1 MWCSD
6 TTCRRRKVI
15 KSQLTFIYKRTNH
28 SSCSFFWCYCRKE
41 ENLQPLLW
49 SLHTT
54 HVLETH
60 LQTGNRGHCCTGLMC
75 PVKPSRAAR
84 CDGKTQSC
92 CEALQAA
99 EVPLTC
105 KKSLYSNWKELKC
118 WQMTAVGWM
127 EELKCQWSVRTQSSS
142 SVLKTVEVRVCVYVV
157 CVCVCR
163 SWSPPGTSASCLW
176 SWRPS
181 WSTWWRRTMSPWT
194 CPAMK
199 TPPLSP
205 NRRTSTPTP
214 TLCGGGWYVRDV
226 TIKTKTIK
234 HLNEWIF

>member
-1 MWCSD
+1 MSLLHWAD
-6 TTCRRRKVI
+6 VP
-15 KSQLTFIYKRTNH
+15 SQT
-28 SSCSFFWCYCRKE
+28 E
-41 ENLQPLLW
+41 Q
-49 SLHTT
+49 
-54 HVLETH
+54 
-60 LQTGNRGHCCTGLMC
+60 
-75 PVKPSRAAR
+75 SRAAR

-99 EVPLTC
+99 EVPLIC
-105 KKSLYSNWKELKC
+105 IKSLYSNWKELKC
-118 WQMTAVGWM
+118 WQMTAVGWRVYRV
-127 EELKCQWSVRTQSSS
+127 EVSVKCSHWEQLKCFKNSRGVSLYLRG
-142 SVLKTVEVRVCVYVV
+142 V
-157 CVCVCR
+157 CVCLCR

-214 TLCGGGWYVRDV
+214 TLCGGGWYVHNV
-226 TIKTKTIK
+226 TVKTKTIK
-234 HLNEWIF
+234 HLDEWIF